1 MKQDDA
7 RKLDHTTL
15 EEMRIRAV
23 RSVQAGESPE
33 VVARSMRINRRTI
46 YGWLAQ
52 YRRGGW
58 GALKAKPLLGRPP
71 KLDARALQWIY
82 NTITQ
87 KNPLQLKFAFA
98 LWARA
103 MVAKLIKDRFGVVL
117 SANSVGRLLAQ
128 LGITCQK
135 PLHRA
140 QQRDEALVEQWLR
153 KDYPKI
159 KALAQREKAEIFFGD
174 AAHMRS
180 DHHAG
185 RTWGKRGET
194 PIVETTGARHR
205 MSLISAITARGHMRF
220 MIKDKGGVNAA
231 VFIEFLKRLM
241 AGAKRA
247 IFLIVDRG
255 PAHIAKKTRAFVDSQ
270 HGRLRLFFLPP
281 YSPDRNPDELVWK
294 HLKADTVGRMTIT
307 DKADFKAKVRA
318 SMRQLQND
326 PENAER
332 RQQERQP
339 AFPLLYSLAGYQYCD
354 LLLGKADWAAARDRA
369 TQTLEWGKGQY
380 SLLDR
385 ALDTLTIGRAHLGL
399 ALAAASERSDKV
411 ADRRRNAR
419 TARAYLD
426 EAVEGLRAAGT
437 MHHVP
442 RGLLVR
448 AVFRRSVGDWAGAA
462 RDLDEIE
469 EIAEPGP
476 MKLFLCDL
484 AIECARLA
492 FARIEA
498 FAPLNGLLEKDNPP
512 KPAPPG
518 ADGLARLKEEA
529 AAQLQ
534 IAADYIS
541 SCGYHKRDEELA
553 ELQEALRGERK
564 FADLPPRV

>member
-1 MKQDDA
+1 
-7 RKLDHTTL
+7 
-15 EEMRIRAV
+15 
-23 RSVQAGESPE
+23 
-33 VVARSMRINRRTI
+33 MRINRRTI

-98 LWARA
+98 LWTRD
-103 MVAKLIKDRFGVVL
+103 MVAKLIKDKFGVVL

-140 QQRDEALVEQWLR
+140 QERDEALVEQWLK

-220 MIKDKGGVNAA
+220 MIKEKGGVNAA

-307 DKADFKAKVRA
+307 DNADFKAKVRA

-326 PENAER
+326 PEKIRSFYQKPSLCIRLLPQVPDGETLVGPGMKDSRLWEPVVRQLRHSIPGEAAFLTASAECPA
-332 RQQERQP
+332 P
-339 AFPLLYSLAGYQYCD
+339 AFGDLGSKGSQRIPVGWDCVVVEEAGDD
-354 LLLGKADWAAARDRA
+354 LL
-369 TQTLEWGKGQY
+369 QPFTLFGYRLMHPPSQFPRN
-380 SLLDR
+380 LLDLR
-385 ALDTLTIGRAHLGL
+385 LHAVATGPPLEEEFAPSR
-399 ALAAASERSDKV
+399 LAADKGH
-411 ADRRRNAR
+411 
-419 TARAYLD
+419 T
-426 EAVEGLRAAGT
+426 EEVEGLR
-437 MHHVP
+437 
-442 RGLLVR
+442 
-448 AVFRRSVGDWAGAA
+448 F
-462 RDLDEIE
+462 
-469 EIAEPGP
+469 AEPALLAVVRRVAS
-476 MKLFLCDL
+476 KLNQ
-484 AIECARLA
+484 A
-492 FARIEA
+492 
-498 FAPLNGLLEKDNPP
+498 GLF
-512 KPAPPG
+512 
-518 ADGLARLKEEA
+518 RM
-529 AAQLQ
+529 
-534 IAADYIS
+534 
-541 SCGYHKRDEELA
+541 
-553 ELQEALRGERK
+553 
-564 FADLPPRV
+564 